1 MSAIVQCSN
10 CGAPARPGSP
20 TCTYCHA
27 VFAVPPGTGAI
38 ASAPGTASF
47 PPGVV
52 DALRNG
58 NKIEAIRLYR
68 EAMKCSLLDAKNTV
82 EALEKKLGIG

>member
-1 MSAIVQCSN
+1 VLVF
-10 CGAPARPGSP
+10 PA
-20 TCTYCHA
+20 
-27 VFAVPPGTGAI
+27 GTGAGQVASG
-38 ASAPGTASF
+38 ASAGL

-68 EAMKCSLLDAKNTV
+68 EVMKCSLLDAKNTV
-82 EALEKKLGIG
+82 DALEKKLGNAH

>member
-1 MSAIVQCSN
+1 MSVHCGH
-10 CGAPARPGSP
+10 CGAPRTTGDP
-20 TCTYCHA
+20 TCGFCGT
-27 VFAVPPGTGAI
+27 VFAGETAPPAQVHGA
-38 ASAPGTASF
+38 

-68 EAMKCSLLDAKNTV
+68 EAKKTGLKESEEAV
-82 EALEKKLGIG
+82 EALEKRLGI